1 MKCNTDCP
9 CKVCEFRRTRGVRV
23 CPAADATV
31 GVSER
36 AFERAAVER
45 AALAERTGGDPEVAE
60 REFYAERAYLRSQ
73 GVRD

>member
-1 MKCNTDCP
+1 MKCNTDCS

-36 AFERAAVER
+36 AFERAAFER
-45 AALAERTGGDPEVAE
+45 AALAERNGGDPEVAE

>member
-36 AFERAAVER
+36 AFERG
-45 AALAERTGGDPEVAE
+45 ALAERNGGDPEVAE